1 MGAGEDLAKGT
12 GRSTPLE
19 TAKIRYG
26 NMVTSTTTVK
36 DNRQTI
42 DASIPANKVM
52 FVNWSVD
59 QQAYNQC
66 DLLAGEDFSD
76 YNIIFL
82 DPLEF
87 AATHGLRNNL
97 SDLSETEYFP
107 FDEREF
113 GRFLVGIKQGSSAL
127 IALLNRG
134 GLLVLRSQIPNSHIK
149 IRKKTSAGSG
159 TYTQSLL
166 SAFFWLEEILGKYS
180 FKSCHLR
187 AVRYLVPNDP
197 VSKIFG
203 KAGVDCIQT
212 QDIIAKGRREV
223 IAAGGPYF
231 KDAIISRLTSS
242 DWPGLV
248 YVTPKFSVKEET
260 GLLIDAFT
268 QVYDRHQLNP
278 NRPKWIGQYES
289 QLDDLSPFHNDI
301 GLLEVQ
307 MEALKR
313 QLASVQHKHEDLR
326 QLTDI
331 LHRERDDMAS
341 AVEIALKRIGFT
353 THVLSCEHDSTVW
366 VAVETEN
373 DGDRVIFSAASS
385 DEGPVHASDIDSF
398 KKVVDQQKSNTPTK
412 GVLIGNADRGRP
424 PEQRTEWFEVD
435 GLDLA
440 RQSDICLISSA
451 EFFAIVTYLM
461 RKAESDN
468 LDNLKA
474 SIRRE
479 IMACD
484 SQLELNR
491 QKYRL

>member
-1 MGAGEDLAKGT
+1 
-12 GRSTPLE
+12 
-19 TAKIRYG
+19 
-26 NMVTSTTTVK
+26 
-36 DNRQTI
+36 
-42 DASIPANKVM
+42 M
-52 FVNWSVD
+52 FVNWWVD
-59 QQAYNQC
+59 GQAYNHC
-66 DLLAGEDFSD
+66 DLLSGEDFSD
-76 YNIIFL
+76 YNILFL

-87 AATHGLRNNL
+87 ATAHGLRDNC

-113 GRFLVGIKQGSSAL
+113 GRYLVGIKQASAAL

-149 IRKKTSAGSG
+149 VRKRTSAGSG
-159 TYTQSLL
+159 TYTESLL

-197 VSKIFG
+197 VSKVFG
-203 KAGVDCIQT
+203 DAAVDCIQT
-212 QDIIAKGRREV
+212 QNIIAKGRREV

-231 KDAIISRLTSS
+231 KDAIISRLTSIE
-242 DWPGLV
+242 WPGLV
-248 YVTPKFSVKEET
+248 YVAPKFSVKEET

-289 QLDDLSPFHNDI
+289 QLDDLSPYRNEI

-313 QLASVQHKHEDLR
+313 QLAGLQHKHEDLR
-326 QLTDI
+326 QLTNM
-331 LHRERDDMAS
+331 LHRESDEMVS
-341 AVEIALKRIGFT
+341 AVEIALKKIGFT
-353 THVLSCEHDSTVW
+353 IHVLSCEYDSTVW

-373 DGDRVIFSAASS
+373 DGTRIIFSAACS
-385 DEGPVHASDIDSF
+385 DQGPITLSDVDRF
-398 KKVVDQQKSNTPTK
+398 KQIVEQQKSTVPTK
-412 GVLIGNADRGRP
+412 GVLIGNADRSRP
-424 PEQRTEWFEVD
+424 PEERTDWFEVD
-435 GLDLA
+435 CLDQA
-440 RQSDICLISSA
+440 RQSDICLIPTA
-451 EFFAIVTYLM
+451 EFFAIVTFLM

-479 IMACD
+479 IIACD
-484 SQLELNR
+484 SELKLNR
-491 QKYRL
+491 KKYRL

>member
-1 MGAGEDLAKGT
+1 
-12 GRSTPLE
+12 
-19 TAKIRYG
+19 
-26 NMVTSTTTVK
+26 
-36 DNRQTI
+36 
-42 DASIPANKVM
+42 M

-59 QQAYNQC
+59 GQAYHQC
-66 DLLAGEDFSD
+66 DLLTGEDFSD
-76 YNIIFL
+76 YNILFL

-87 AATHGLRNNL
+87 AATHGLRNNCI
-97 SDLSETEYFP
+97 DLSETEYFP

-113 GRFLVGIKQGSSAL
+113 GRYLVGIKQGSAAL

-149 IRKKTSAGSG
+149 VRKKTSAGSG
-159 TYTQSLL
+159 TYTESLL

-187 AVRYLVPNDP
+187 AVRFLVTNDP
-197 VSKIFG
+197 VSKVFG
-203 KAGVDCIQT
+203 GAAVDCIQT
-212 QDIIAKGRREV
+212 QNIMDKGRREV

-231 KDAIISRLTSS
+231 KDPIVSRLTSRE
-242 DWPGLV
+242 WPGLV
-248 YVTPKFSVKEET
+248 YVAPKFSVKEET

-289 QLDDLSPFHNDI
+289 QLDDLSPFHNEI

-313 QLASVQHKHEDLR
+313 QLGGLQHKHEDLR
-326 QLTDI
+326 QLTNM
-331 LHRERDDMAS
+331 LHCESDEMAS
-341 AVEIALKRIGFT
+341 AVETALKRIGFT
-353 THVLSCEHDSTVW
+353 IHVLSCEHNSAVW
-366 VAVETEN
+366 VAVQTEN
-373 DGDRVIFSAASS
+373 DGDRVIFCAASS
-385 DEGPVHASDIDSF
+385 NEGPIKSSEVDRF
-398 KKVVDQQKSNTPTK
+398 KQLVDQQKSQTPTK
-412 GVLIGNADRGRP
+412 GVLIGNADRGRRP
-424 PEQRTEWFEVD
+424 DKRTEWFEID
-435 GLDLA
+435 CLDIA
-440 RQSDICLISSA
+440 RQSDICLIPSA
-451 EFFAIVTYLM
+451 EFFAIVIFLM

-479 IMACD
+479 IIACD

-491 QKYRL
+491 KKYRL